1 MQPIRRSPV
10 EHIGVDG
17 QRYVTIPGAN
27 GQPDEVLPVRSGPLP
42 PSRPQSRMYREV
54 TIVPERVMN
63 GFDQHG
69 RHDPRYPEQQ
79 QMTQQARYGRHEV
92 VVLDE

>member
-10 EHIGVDG
+10 EHIGADG
-17 QRYVTIPGAN
+17 QRYVTIPGVN
-27 GQPDEVLPVRSGPLP
+27 GQLDEVLPVRSGPLP

-54 TIVPERVMN
+54 TIVPERVMI
-63 GFDQHG
+63 GFDQHR
-69 RHDPRYPEQQ
+69 RHDPRYSEQRQMMQ
-79 QMTQQARYGRHEV
+79 QPRYGRDEV